1 MRIRTLVLTTL
12 LLAACRD
19 YRQLTRQLPTFA
31 NMKSVAR
38 EIQRIRERDGSISDE
53 AALAVVR
60 RINDGRDEWGH
71 RLVYASKAEP
81 VFSFV
86 LISPGEDGVFERDAP
101 ELYFDAPREDIIGR
115 LERDIV
121 FRDGVPVTIASAK

>member
-1 MRIRTLVLTTL
+1 MCGMVIDPPTT
-12 LLAACRD
+12 RPID
-19 YRQLTRQLPTFA
+19 NVSKTY
-31 NMKSVAR
+31 
-38 EIQRIRERDGSISDE
+38 
-53 AALAVVR
+53 
-60 RINDGRDEWGH
+60 

-101 ELYFDAPREDIIGR
+101 ELYFDAPREDIVGR

-121 FRDGVPVTIASAK
+121 FRDGEPMTIASAK